1 MMKISWRWNLSSDES
16 YNCQRSEKEW
26 WLVTFRLWRCFFFNL
41 PAAGKWQWLCQIES
55 HRSPCEYLLASLLV
69 VKCVNYFSGIWS
81 GRICSGDHLWPGPS
95 GIPGYP
101 GIPGLILNPDPGI
114 LENLIPGFF
123 GIYPIKQNSDFKD
136 FYWVLTQICPKNP
149 GMKMLG

>member
-1 MMKISWRWNLSSDES
+1 MIEQLREKYIWKDGFSEMAKSGEEGGQIGGGRSW
-16 YNCQRSEKEW
+16 
-26 WLVTFRLWRCFFFNL
+26 
-41 PAAGKWQWLCQIES
+41 A
-55 HRSPCEYLLASLLV
+55 
-69 VKCVNYFSGIWS
+69 
-81 GRICSGDHLWPGPS
+81 GPS

-101 GIPGLILNPDPGI
+101 GIPGLISNPDPGI

-149 GMKMLG
+149 GIKMLG

>member
-1 MMKISWRWNLSSDES
+1 MNRSDSTSSSLHPQMDCTRSSSPSSSKSALIIMSGLKILVVQLALSF
-16 YNCQRSEKEW
+16 
-26 WLVTFRLWRCFFFNL
+26 WLEHIVLNKFDSVYFNGHPL
-41 PAAGKWQWLCQIES
+41 F
-55 HRSPCEYLLASLLV
+55 HLAS
-69 VKCVNYFSGIWS
+69 
-81 GRICSGDHLWPGPS
+81 RPGPS
-95 GIPGYP
+95 RIPGYP

-123 GIYPIKQNSDFKD
+123 GIYPIKENSDFKD